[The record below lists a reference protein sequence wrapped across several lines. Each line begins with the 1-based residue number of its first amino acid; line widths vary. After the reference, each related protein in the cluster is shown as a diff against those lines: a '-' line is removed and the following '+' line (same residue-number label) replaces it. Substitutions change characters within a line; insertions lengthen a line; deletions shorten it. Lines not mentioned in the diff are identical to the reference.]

1 MNESKRTSLASVL
14 IGAALLAASTAAAS
28 AEKASD
34 IRKEMAKVE
43 EQYFALYNKLNTD
56 RQYDMV
62 CRREAETGTTFL
74 KRVCKPRY
82 VERAQQSA
90 ASERMQSAI
99 QASATAGAANTRGP
113 DVGAT
118 AAGAAAT
125 TAASTEEGFR
135 KNMLA
140 VLEKSPELQELGR
153 KRDALQAR
161 LDAMSK

>member
-1 MNESKRTSLASVL
+1 MNESIRKSIASMGIV
-14 IGAALLAASTAAAS
+14 AALLTASVAAVA
-28 AEKASD
+28 AEKAAN

-82 VERAQQSA
+82 VESAQQSA

-118 AAGAAAT
+118 AAGATT
-125 TAASTEEGFR
+125 TAPSAEEGFR
-135 KNMLA
+135 RNMLA

-153 KRDALQAR
+153 KRDELQAR
-161 LDAMSK
+161 LDAASK